1 MTFTPTG
8 LSPEILA
15 ELGEIAGSQGCEL
28 AHAELKGGALRLVLD
43 RLEGGV
49 SLSDCESVSKLAS
62 AYLDVVDFGPGRYTL
77 EVSSPGLDRPL
88 YGPRDYQ
95 RFVGHRTRVTYLT
108 EAGAKRTVVATLAG
122 FSPEEGGS
130 IEVEVEKEGLLRLP
144 LHRVKLT
151 RLEVEL

>member
-1 MTFTPTG
+1 MTKLHPD

-15 ELGEIAGSQGCEL
+15 ELSDIAGSQGCEL
-28 AHAELKGGALRLVLD
+28 AHAEFKGGVLRLVLD

-49 SLSDCESVSKLAS
+49 NLSDCEAVSKLSS
-62 AYLDVVDFGPGRYTL
+62 AYLDVVDFGQGRYTL

-88 YGPRDYQ
+88 YGPKDYQ
-95 RFVGHRTRVTYLT
+95 RFTGSKVRITYLT
-108 EAGAKRTVVATLAG
+108 EAGTKRTTLAKLIS
-122 FSPEEGGS
+122 FAPEDGGCVE
-130 IEVEVEKEGLLRLP
+130 IEIEKEGLLRLP